1 MSQRPRSLRYEYE
14 LFVEREIENYKE
26 SIPRS
31 AILKIGDDAVA
42 VLQSQPQLAL
52 TEILLCA
59 EVDRIIQGRLRL
71 PSFAT
76 WRKRRLK
83 ALKEFSRPER
93 WGFRADSALARAA
106 LSVAEG
112 HVLVAGVSAEGPA
125 IYLAA
130 NGCAVTAVD
139 TTEDVLER
147 VLNAAAE
154 VGLTSRVRCVG
165 EALANWSPDR
175 PLNAVVVAAAALS
188 GLSTVERAR
197 AIELLNHR
205 LADCIDL
212 QSQTKQAHWNVKGP
226 HFIGLHELFDQIYEA
241 TEEYVDL
248 IAERV
253 VQLGGIAEGTVRV
266 CAERSTLTEYPLVL
280 SSGEEHVAALSD
292 VLAQFSGKAREAI
305 EELDDI
311 GDPDSMDIL
320 TEVSRGVDKWLWFV
334 EAHEQTRP
342 ASTGSARSQR

>member
-42 VLQSQPQLAL
+42 ALQSEPQLAL

-59 EVDRIIQGRLRL
+59 EVDRIIRGRLRM

-93 WGFRADSALARAA
+93 WGFRADSAFARAA
-106 LSVAEG
+106 LAVAEG

-130 NGCAVTAVD
+130 NGCAVTAVEK
-139 TTEDVLER
+139 TEDVLER

-165 EALANWSPDR
+165 EDLTNWLPDR

-197 AIELLNHR
+197 AIELLQQATMAGGVHVVEGSVGGESVSLDELR
-205 LADCIDL
+205 DRYRGWHITVERGGLGVGYGGETFLAR
-212 QSQTKQAHWNVKGP
+212 K
-226 HFIGLHELFDQIYEA
+226 E
-241 TEEYVDL
+241 
-248 IAERV
+248 
-253 VQLGGIAEGTVRV
+253 
-266 CAERSTLTEYPLVL
+266 
-280 SSGEEHVAALSD
+280 VA
-292 VLAQFSGKAREAI
+292 
-305 EELDDI
+305 
-311 GDPDSMDIL
+311 
-320 TEVSRGVDKWLWFV
+320 
-334 EAHEQTRP
+334 
-342 ASTGSARSQR
+342 